1 MDAALRQARYINLTT
16 FRKDGRAVGTAV
28 WAASLGGKLYLY
40 TSANAGKV
48 KRIRATSKVRV
59 APSDYRGRP
68 VGDWSEGQGRIVSEP
83 AIAQAF
89 NAAMAKKY
97 GLQHY
102 MVRFLS
108 WITRTQDQR
117 IVIELNV

>member
-1 MDAALRQARYINLTT
+1 MDAALQQARYINLTT

-28 WAASLGGKLYLY
+28 WMAPLGGKLYLY
-40 TSANAGKV
+40 TSATAGKT
-48 KRIRATSKVRV
+48 KRIRTTSKVRV
-59 APSDYRGRP
+59 APSDYRGKP
-68 VGDWSEGQGRIVSEP
+68 IGGWSEGQGRIVSE
-83 AIAQAF
+83 AAVVRAF
-89 NAAMAKKY
+89 NDAMAKKY

-117 IVIELNV
+117 IVIELTV